1 MALNHTIQEHD
12 MCARCEQYISC
23 FLRVEGG
30 GGERKKKK
38 SNSVKSLIVTRSKHP
53 ILLTF
58 IFMHHLVSVI
68 KNRKLGGSDQT
79 P

>member
-30 GGERKKKK
+30 GGEKRKGNRKK
-38 SNSVKSLIVTRSKHP
+38 
-53 ILLTF
+53 
-58 IFMHHLVSVI
+58 VI
-68 KNRKLGGSDQT
+68 Q
-79 P
+79 

>member
-30 GGERKKKK
+30 GGREKGNRKK
-38 SNSVKSLIVTRSKHP
+38 
-53 ILLTF
+53 
-58 IFMHHLVSVI
+58 VI
-68 KNRKLGGSDQT
+68 Q
-79 P
+79 

>member
-30 GGERKKKK
+30 GGGREKKEKEIEKK
-38 SNSVKSLIVTRSKHP
+38 
-53 ILLTF
+53 
-58 IFMHHLVSVI
+58 
-68 KNRKLGGSDQT
+68 
-79 P
+79 

>member
-30 GGERKKKK
+30 EKKEKEIEKK
-38 SNSVKSLIVTRSKHP
+38 
-53 ILLTF
+53 
-58 IFMHHLVSVI
+58 
-68 KNRKLGGSDQT
+68 
-79 P
+79 